1 MMLKKISI
9 MLEMIKFKHTVFA
22 LPFAL
27 MGAFLAAQ
35 GVPDAITF
43 VWVVLAMGGARTCAM
58 GFNRIVDVRFDRKN
72 PRTAER
78 ALAAGTVK
86 LWEAWAM
93 VSAAGALFFFAC
105 YRLNHL
111 TLILSPFAL
120 ALTLLY
126 SLTKRFTW
134 FCHVVLGLALSFS
147 PLGGF
152 VAVKGTLI
160 GYPYVLSLGVLFW
173 VAGFDM
179 VYACLDADFDREEG
193 LHSMPSRFGRQNA
206 FRLAVT
212 FHAIAFGLYLA
223 TGIITGLN
231 YFYFIGLAI
240 TAVCL
245 FYQHLV
251 VNPKDL
257 SRIQVSFFQMNGI
270 ISLVLFLATWLSLIV
285 GTR

>member
-1 MMLKKISI
+1 MLQKISI

-35 GVPDAITF
+35 GIPDAQTF
-43 VWVVLAMGGARTCAM
+43 MLVILAMGGARTCAM

-78 ALAAGTVK
+78 ALAAGTVR
-86 LWEAWAM
+86 LWEAWLM
-93 VSAAGALFFFAC
+93 VIASGGLFFLAC
-105 YRLNHL
+105 YFLNPL
-111 TLILSPFAL
+111 TLLLSPFAL
-120 ALTLLY
+120 ALTLTY

-134 FCHVVLGLALSFS
+134 LCHVVLGLALSFS

-152 VAVKGTLI
+152 VAVKGTLS
-160 GYPYVLSLGVLFW
+160 GFPYVLSLGVLFW

-193 LHSMPSRFGRQNA
+193 LYSMPSRFGRQNA

-212 FHAIAFGLYLA
+212 FHLLAFALFLV
-223 TGIITGLN
+223 TGITTGLN

-240 TAVCL
+240 TAACL

-251 VNPKDL
+251 VNPRDL
-257 SRIQVSFFQMNGI
+257 SRIQVSFFQMNGA
-270 ISLVLFLATWLSLIV
+270 ISLVLFLSTWLSLAF

>member
-1 MMLKKISI
+1 MLKKIAI

-27 MGAFLAAQ
+27 MGAFLAAH
-35 GVPDAITF
+35 GVPDARTF

-86 LWEAWAM
+86 LWEAWSM
-93 VSAAGALFFFAC
+93 VIAAGAVFFLAC
-105 YRLNHL
+105 ARLNYL
-111 TLILSPFAL
+111 TLVLSPVAL
-120 ALTLLY
+120 TLTLLY

-134 FCHVVLGLALSFS
+134 LCHVVLGLALAFS

-152 VAVKGTLI
+152 VAVKGTLL
-160 GYPYVLSLGVLFW
+160 GFPYVLSLGVLFW

-179 VYACLDADFDREEG
+179 VYACLDADFDRQEG
-193 LHSMPSRFGRQNA
+193 LYSMPSRFGRHNA
-206 FRLAVT
+206 FRLAVA
-212 FHAIAFGLYLA
+212 FHVLAFAMFLA
-223 TGIITGLN
+223 TGIVVRLN
-231 YFYFIGLAI
+231 YWYFIGLAI

-270 ISLVLFLATWLSLIV
+270 ISLALFLSTWLSLSLAA
-285 GTR
+285 R